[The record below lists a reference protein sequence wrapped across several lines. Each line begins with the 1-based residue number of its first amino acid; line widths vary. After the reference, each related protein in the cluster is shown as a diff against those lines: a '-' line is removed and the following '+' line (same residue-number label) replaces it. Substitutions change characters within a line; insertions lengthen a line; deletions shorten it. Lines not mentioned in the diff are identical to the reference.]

1 MKTEQLIGE
10 LAADLAN
17 APATTASPFWAR
29 LLVLTAV
36 ASVPS
41 ALVIVFVLSPSDH
54 LTHGLGAT
62 IAFTLAATLAL
73 AAGSFRTAL
82 IMSRPE
88 AEPNRGWLLLPG
100 LILAIG
106 VARELARTSP
116 GSWPERLIGDD
127 PLACFACVLV
137 LSVPILFG
145 ALFALRHGAPSRP
158 RASGALAG
166 LLAGGVSAALYT
178 IHCPEDSLLFI
189 AAWHV
194 PAIGLVALLGATLG
208 SRVLRW

>member
-1 MKTEQLIGE
+1 MKTEQLIGD
-10 LAADLAN
+10 LAADLASAAARA
-17 APATTASPFWAR
+17 APPFWAR

-36 ASVPS
+36 ASVPT
-41 ALVIVFVLSPSDH
+41 ALVIVFVLSPRDH
-54 LTHGLGAT
+54 LGHGIGAT
-62 IAFTLAATLAL
+62 IAFTLAAALAL

-82 IMSRPE
+82 IISRPE
-88 AEPNRGWLLLPG
+88 AEPHRGWLLLPG

-106 VARELARTSP
+106 VARELARTAP
-116 GSWPERLIGDD
+116 GTWSERLIGDD

-158 RASGALAG
+158 RTSGALAG
-166 LLAGGVSAALYT
+166 LLAGGVSAALYI

-194 PAIGLVALLGATLG
+194 PAIALVSLLGAALG
-208 SRVLRW
+208 PRILRW